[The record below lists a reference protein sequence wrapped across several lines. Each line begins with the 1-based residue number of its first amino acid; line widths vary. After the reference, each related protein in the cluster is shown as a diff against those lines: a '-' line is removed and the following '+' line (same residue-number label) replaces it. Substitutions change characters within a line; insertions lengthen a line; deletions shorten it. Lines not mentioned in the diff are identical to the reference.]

1 MVYTNI
7 VAYIW
12 VIMSPIEY
20 KNTNKYTF
28 LKEVEPLRIIIN
40 GKGPAVASLAKVGY
54 GVYRNAMRG
63 KISNPVILASILRA
77 IREEVNRIQA
87 QYAA

>member
-1 MVYTNI
+1 
-7 VAYIW
+7 
-12 VIMSPIEY
+12 MSPIEY
-20 KNTNKYTF
+20 KDKNSF

-40 GKGPAVASLAKVGY
+40 GKGPALASLAKVNY

-63 KISNPVILASILRA
+63 KISNPVILASIFRA
-77 IREEVNRIQA
+77 IKEEVNRIQA